1 MVIERLPT
9 GSYRVDT
16 NIISF
21 VKKNMNKISHTPDFK
36 GIFSDKRLDN
46 RGNLIGSLLISS
58 RSSSIKGITNNEADQ
73 KGFYRFLENKQV
85 DELNLI
91 NELTQRCR
99 LNVKDRNVI
108 AIQDT
113 SSIGLSRH
121 SNRLKPNSGIGL
133 VGNKVGVGFLSHCS
147 LVIDADEGT
156 MLGFSDVHLWH
167 REEYKSNNTTKA
179 YKNQPI
185 EDKESFRWIQA
196 GQNSK
201 KILESARSIT
211 IIEDREGDIYEQ
223 FCVIP
228 NDKTHLLIRSRDNR
242 KLADGSRLYD
252 TLALE
257 PLTGTYTIKVDS
269 DKRKKKESRIAT
281 IEVRYKKVLIQKP
294 SGKISKKLPNQLE
307 LYAVEAKE
315 INGPK
320 KDAIKWRLLT
330 THPVTTFEEAI
341 AVITNYRQRWYIEQ
355 VFRLLKKQGF
365 KIEES
370 ELTSGWAIRK
380 LTILLL
386 SNVLRVMQLLLA
398 YGNEES
404 QPIKEVFSSEEII
417 CLRVLAN
424 KMEQKKTQVQN
435 NYSKDKL
442 SWASWVIARIGGW
455 KGYTKQRPPGPIT
468 MKRGLDKFDLIYQG
482 WILAKQI
489 EKDVSTR

>member
-1 MVIERLPT
+1 
-9 GSYRVDT
+9 
-16 NIISF
+16 
-21 VKKNMNKISHTPDFK
+21 MNKISHKPNFQ
-36 GIFSDKRLDN
+36 GIFSDKRLDK
-46 RGNLIGSLLISS
+46 RGDIIGSLLISS
-58 RSSSIKGITNNEADQ
+58 RSSSIKGITKNEADQ

-85 DELNLI
+85 DESSLI
-91 NELTQRCR
+91 KELTQRCG
-99 LNVKDRNVI
+99 LNVKDRNVLV
-108 AIQDT
+108 IQDT
-113 SSIGLSRH
+113 SSIGLSKH

-133 VGNKVGVGFLSHCS
+133 VGNKVGTGFLAHCS
-147 LVIDADEGT
+147 LVIDADDET

-167 REEYKSNNTTKA
+167 RQEDKSNNTTRA
-179 YKNQPI
+179 YKKQPI
-185 EDKESFRWIQA
+185 EDKESFRWIQS
-196 GQNSK
+196 GYDSK
-201 KILESARSIT
+201 KILASAKSIT

-223 FCVIP
+223 FCLIP
-228 NDKTHLLIRSRDNR
+228 DDKTHLLIRSRDNR
-242 KLADGSRLYD
+242 KLANGTRLYD

-257 PLTGTYTIKVDS
+257 SLAGTYTFRVES
-269 DKRKKKESRIAT
+269 DKREKKKGRIAT
-281 IEVRYKKVLIQKP
+281 IEVRYSKVLIQKP
-294 SGKISKKLPNQLE
+294 SGKISKELPEQLE

-330 THPVTTFEEAI
+330 THPVTTFSEAI
-341 AVITNYRQRWYIEQ
+341 AVINKYRQRWYIEQ
-355 VFRLLKKQGF
+355 VFRVLKKQGF

-386 SNVLRVMQLLLA
+386 NNVLRVMQLLLA
-398 YGNEES
+398 YGNEDS

-417 CLRVLAN
+417 CLRVLSN

-435 NYSKDKL
+435 NYSEDKL

-468 MKRGLDKFDLIYQG
+468 LKRGLDKFDLIYKG

>member
-1 MVIERLPT
+1 
-9 GSYRVDT
+9 
-16 NIISF
+16 
-21 VKKNMNKISHTPDFK
+21 MNRISHTPNFE
-36 GIFSDKRLDN
+36 GIFSDKRLDK
-46 RGNLIGSLLISS
+46 RGNLIASSLIKS
-58 RSSSIKGITNNEADQ
+58 RSSSIKGITNNEAEQ
-73 KGFYRFLENKQV
+73 KGFYRFLENKEVEESQLTV
-85 DELNLI
+85 
-91 NELTQRCR
+91 ELTQRCR

-108 AIQDT
+108 VIQDT
-113 SSIGLSRH
+113 SSIGLSKH
-121 SNRLKPNSGIGL
+121 SNHLKPDSGIGF
-133 VGNKVGVGFLSHCS
+133 VGNKLGIGFLAHCS

-167 REEYKSNNTTKA
+167 RKDDKSNHTTRA
-179 YKNQPI
+179 YKKQFI
-185 EDKESFRWIQA
+185 EDKESFRWIQS
-196 GQNSK
+196 GYNSK

-223 FCVIP
+223 FCLLP
-228 NDKTHLLIRSRDNR
+228 DDKTHLLIRSRDNR
-242 KLADGSRLYD
+242 KLANGSRLYD
-252 TLALE
+252 ILALE
-257 PLTGTYTIKVDS
+257 PLAGTYSFRVES
-269 DKRKKKESRIAT
+269 DKRKRKEGRIAT

-294 SGKISKKLPNQLE
+294 SGKISKRLPTQLE

-315 INGPK
+315 IKGPK
-320 KDAIKWRLLT
+320 KDAVKWRLLT

-341 AVITNYRQRWYIEQ
+341 AVINKYRQRWYIEQ

-365 KIEES
+365 KIEDS

-386 SNVLRVMQLLLA
+386 NNVLRVIQLLLA

-404 QPIKEVFSSEEII
+404 QPITEVFSSEEIV
-417 CLRVLAN
+417 CLEVLAN
-424 KMEQKKTQVQN
+424 KMEQKETQVKN

-482 WILAKQI
+482 WVLAKQI